1 MENQTIKEKKIGFW
15 KELLEFFKEYKVV
28 GLALAFIMGV
38 ASTLLVKSLVEN
50 IIMPFVTPIIP
61 EESWK
66 NASLSL
72 GPVII
77 KWGVFLSELISFL
90 ILAIVVF
97 FIAKKIMKEE
107 KVSKR

>member
-1 MENQTIKEKKIGFW
+1 MDDQPIEKKKMGFW
-15 KELLEFFKEYKVV
+15 KELLDFFKEYKVV
-28 GLALAFIMGV
+28 GLALAFIMGA
-38 ASTLLVKSLVEN
+38 ASTSLVKSLVEN

-77 KWGVFLSELISFL
+77 KWGAFLSELISFL
-90 ILAIVVF
+90 ILAVVVF

-107 KVSKR
+107 NVSKK